1 MDNRKTARWFFVLGI
16 NGMAIVALFIS
27 LREGIV
33 TMSLL
38 FEASSVI
45 LAVLFSFLMALITRS
60 SLLTSQWA
68 NQSSLE
74 LEQLKDALVGNYQKA
89 ITTTGSIETYWF
101 KGELDTDVSIPTKEQ
116 QETGRVPG
124 GLRGLIQSV
133 IKSRG
138 QLFISAEADVSWLT
152 PLKRQQLSRGEDL
165 SEGTWWRL
173 FRLFKESVT
182 IYSQPC
188 SLAQV
193 DPANHKHASLQCPN
207 DAKTATLPEPRFK
220 KGKERLDGLLDS
232 TQQYLVKNFFLA
244 ELKIVVPFV
253 ILCVVYFALSVALVS
268 AIGTPELTKLVEA
281 AGFMIIAIFAEP
293 ILSPIIKY
301 VVRRNA
307 PPTTKWTAERLV
319 AEGFSSIVVITTIVV
334 SLYFVNM
341 LALPFR
347 NALILELWSTWK
359 HLFARLLILSSVA
372 ALLIISM
379 KDLIAV
385 SFEKTI
391 GSKELIY
398 DESFLS
404 VIQKF
409 GIAYVLIFFSAA
421 IILSYQTQLNTS
433 PDTVILTYVFIGS
446 LVTGVLGYASRDSLE
461 DFFSGVMLRVNPPFV
476 EGDRI
481 ILPSGE
487 VCDVVDI
494 GMTMVTLYNVTLNA
508 EIYVPNKQLTEMTIT
523 NVSRPDLELRLQ
535 LTTQVTAETG
545 KLRDA
550 ELLLIDCAYFEPEV
564 DQAIVNEEDFGD
576 ADSKAFWE
584 RHERST
590 VKSEI
595 DRLTGLYPDLNQ
607 MRVPTGDNASQV
619 TKPFE
624 TITQESIDGVA
635 KARRKWK
642 LNTEEANEDN
652 RLDALQSLVDNFG
665 NLCGAVFSIGD
676 YRPELKQEIAQLITE
691 LSKEPTVHSRFE
703 VSDGESS
710 YVAVTLNVFTIHLE
724 RRYEVENKLNK
735 RILDRLSAKK
745 LLFGSTLD
753 HDSLRQTK
761 SNHSVSRK

>member
-1 MDNRKTARWFFVLGI
+1 MDIRKTVRWFLALGTT
-16 NGMAIVALFIS
+16 GVAIVALAVS
-27 LREGIV
+27 LKERIV
-33 TMSLL
+33 PMSLGS
-38 FEASSVI
+38 EASSVI
-45 LAVLFSFLMALITRS
+45 AVLLFSSLMALFTRS
-60 SLLTSQWA
+60 ILLTSQWA
-68 NQSSLE
+68 NQSKVE
-74 LEQLKDALVGNYQKA
+74 LDQLKDTLVGNYQKV
-89 ITTTGSIETYWF
+89 TSGSIETYWF
-101 KGELDTDVSIPTKEQ
+101 KGQLDADVSKPTKEQ
-116 QETGRVPG
+116 QETARVPG
-124 GLRGLIQSV
+124 GIRGLVQSV

-138 QLFISAEADVSWLT
+138 QLFISADADVSWLS

-173 FRLFKESVT
+173 FRLFKESAA

-193 DPANHKHASLQCPN
+193 DPAKHRHVSLQCS
-207 DAKTATLPEPRFK
+207 DDVKTATPPESLFK

-232 TQQYLVKNFFLA
+232 TQQYLVKNFSLT
-244 ELKIVVPFV
+244 ELKLVVPFV
-253 ILCVVYFALSVALVS
+253 MLCAAYSAVSVALVL
-268 AIGTPELTKLVEA
+268 AIGTPELTNLVEA
-281 AGFMIIAIFAEP
+281 VGFTLIAIFAEP
-293 ILSPIIKY
+293 ILSPVIKY
-301 VVRRNA
+301 AVRRNV
-307 PPTTKWTAERLV
+307 PPTTKWTTERLA
-319 AEGFSSIVVITTIVV
+319 AEGFSSIVVIATIAV
-334 SLYFVNM
+334 SLYFVNV

-347 NALILELWSTWK
+347 NVLILEFWSIWK
-359 HLFARLLILSSVA
+359 HLFARLLILSGVA

-379 KDLIAV
+379 KDIIAV

-391 GSKELIY
+391 GSKELVY

-409 GIAYVLIFFSAA
+409 GIAYVIIFFSAA
-421 IILSYQTQLNTS
+421 IILSYQTQLNAS

-487 VCDVVDI
+487 VCDVVEI

-535 LTTQVTAETG
+535 LTTQVKAKTG
-545 KLRDA
+545 KLREA

-584 RHERST
+584 RHDRAT

-624 TITQESIDGVA
+624 TITNDSITGIA
-635 KARRKWK
+635 EARRQWK
-642 LNTEEANEDN
+642 LNTAEAQESV
-652 RLDALQSLVDNFG
+652 RLDALHSLVDNFG
-665 NLCGAVFSIGD
+665 KLCGAVFSIGD
-676 YRPELKQEIAQLITE
+676 YRPELKQEIAPLITE
-691 LSKEPTVHSRFE
+691 LSKEPTVHSRFD
-703 VSDGESS
+703 VSDNEGS
-710 YVAVTLNVFTIHLE
+710 YVSATLNVFTIHLE

-735 RILDRLSAKK
+735 RILDRLAEKG
-745 LLFGSTLD
+745 LLFAPTTNSERDVPT
-753 HDSLRQTK
+753 
-761 SNHSVSRK
+761 